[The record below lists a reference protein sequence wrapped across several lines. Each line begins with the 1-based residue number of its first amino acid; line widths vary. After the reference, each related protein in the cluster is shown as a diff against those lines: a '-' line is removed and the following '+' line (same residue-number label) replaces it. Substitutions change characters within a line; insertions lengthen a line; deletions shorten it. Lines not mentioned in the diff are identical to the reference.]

1 MIEKAAYT
9 CTILPTLM
17 WSILINKN
25 IGEKVAIIMVLIM
38 TAISTIGITLTAIML
53 NRKRRLVTTI
63 MLIYNI
69 IITFTMTG
77 ALIYSGA
84 IKI

>member
-1 MIEKAAYT
+1 MIEKTAYI

-17 WSILINKN
+17 WWMIMNKN
-25 IGEKVAIIMVLIM
+25 MSEKIAIIMVLIM
-38 TAISTIGITLTAIML
+38 TAISTLGITLTAIML

>member
-1 MIEKAAYT
+1 
-9 CTILPTLM
+9 M

-38 TAISTIGITLTAIML
+38 TAISTLGITLTAIML
-53 NRKRRLVTTI
+53 NRKRRLVTKI

-69 IITFTMTG
+69 IITFTLTG
-77 ALIYSGA
+77 GLIYSGA